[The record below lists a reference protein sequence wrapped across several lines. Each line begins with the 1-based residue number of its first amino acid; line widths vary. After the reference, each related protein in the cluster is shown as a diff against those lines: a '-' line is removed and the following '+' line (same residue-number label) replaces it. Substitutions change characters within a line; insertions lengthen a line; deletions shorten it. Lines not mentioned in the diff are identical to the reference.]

1 MALPALLAPVVS
13 FILRDVVLKFVVFTS
28 VFALVVFFVP
38 YAVGYLAPYL
48 GTSSLTSA
56 FGALAPGVW
65 WFLDMFNIS
74 YGVPTVIAAF
84 VARFLIRRLP
94 VIG

>member
-13 FILRDVVLKFVVFTS
+13 FLLRDVVLKFIVFTS
-28 VFALVVFFVP
+28 VFALVAFFVP
-38 YAVGYLAPYL
+38 YAIGFLAPYL
-48 GTSSLTSA
+48 GTSGLSGAFSA
-56 FGALAPGVW
+56 LSPGVW
-65 WFLDMFNIS
+65 WFLDMFNLA
-74 YGVPTVIAAF
+74 YGVPAVISAF